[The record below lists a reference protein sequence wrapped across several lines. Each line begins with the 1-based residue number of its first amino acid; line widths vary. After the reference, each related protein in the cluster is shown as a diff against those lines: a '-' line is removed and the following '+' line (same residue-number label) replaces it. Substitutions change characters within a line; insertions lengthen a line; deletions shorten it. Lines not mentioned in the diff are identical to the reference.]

1 MIRSNGAYMAYK
13 KRTGLTKTDIEK
25 ILSIYRLQK
34 NEFRRIEGFEKETY
48 ESIRLKGYMVS
59 FSEERVLPNRKTGR
73 VIVTHTRA
81 NGKIS
86 LYDIWERDGNGELQ
100 FRFRNPR
107 DIPLADRDYIRESEE
122 ENKRL
127 KGTGQKLQ
135 ETLLLPDT
143 SDKSIIDHRSN
154 NENPTE
160 IQKLQTEILGLK
172 KELDISHKLII
183 ESKRELDRLRTRL
196 ENPPIH
202 NARGAGRKPSKDRAD
217 AVKRCRALLAQGK
230 SSAEIQ
236 DILGIS
242 SATFY
247 RYKRSL
253 DP

>member
-1 MIRSNGAYMAYK
+1 MAYK
-13 KRTGLTKTDIEK
+13 KKTGLTKTDIEK

-59 FSEERVLPNRKTGR
+59 FSEERIPPDRKTGR
-73 VIVTHTRA
+73 VVVTHTRTD
-81 NGKIS
+81 GKIS

-100 FRFRNPR
+100 FRFRNPK
-107 DIPLADRDYIRESEE
+107 DIPPADRDYIRGLE

-127 KGTGQKLQ
+127 KGAGQKLQ
-135 ETLLLPDT
+135 ETLLLPDS
-143 SDKSIIDHRSN
+143 SDKSIIDHRLN
-154 NENPTE
+154 NEDPTE
-160 IQKLQTEILGLK
+160 IQKLQTEILALK